1 VQQLDPASRYVLQRF
16 GLKLFD
22 FQPLRRSTTADIHRY
37 SRPAA
42 RREEGS
48 LTTVIDTV
56 AAAGFG
62 APSTANRCAAEPSLP
77 QPYTAH

>member
-1 VQQLDPASRYVLQRF
+1 VQQLDPASRYVFQRF

-42 RREEGS
+42 RRE
-48 LTTVIDTV
+48 
-56 AAAGFG
+56 
-62 APSTANRCAAEPSLP
+62 LP
-77 QPYTAH
+77 VEEDAMGLR